1 MTILAF
7 LFVIAICVIS
17 HEWGHYITARLFGV
31 QVHEFAFGM
40 GPVLCSRKRWNT
52 LWTFRIFPVG
62 GFVRLA
68 GMGEERDNE
77 ELLPGGGFFEK
88 SAWQRFLI
96 LSAGA
101 ALNILLAVGITAFL
115 LMTRGVMDLKSTTIG
130 EIMTEYP
137 AAEAGLRQ
145 GDTILAVNDE
155 PTTSWEFMAK
165 ALREAG
171 HQGTV
176 RILVERGSD
185 RFIVETALRKD
196 PQSGA
201 FLFGIRP
208 RIITYPF
215 FEALGRSFGYIFEM
229 SRDILSGILSWLF
242 GKQKMDVTG
251 PVGIATM
258 AGEAVKQGLWSF
270 LSFLAVINLNLG
282 ILNLLPFPALDG
294 GRLIFLLGEMLT
306 GRKFPERWEY
316 YVHLAGFVVLISL
329 ILLVTW
335 KDIVTLV
342 GSQ

>member
-176 RILVERGSD
+176 RILVEREV
-185 RFIVETALRKD
+185 IVYRGNRTAKRS
-196 PQSGA
+196 P
-201 FLFGIRP
+201 I
-208 RIITYPF
+208 
-215 FEALGRSFGYIFEM
+215 RSFPFRHPSQDHY
-229 SRDILSGILSWLF
+229 LSLF
-242 GKQKMDVTG
+242 
-251 PVGIATM
+251 
-258 AGEAVKQGLWSF
+258 
-270 LSFLAVINLNLG
+270 
-282 ILNLLPFPALDG
+282 
-294 GRLIFLLGEMLT
+294 
-306 GRKFPERWEY
+306 
-316 YVHLAGFVVLISL
+316 
-329 ILLVTW
+329 
-335 KDIVTLV
+335 
-342 GSQ
+342 

>member
-1 MTILAF
+1 MTVLAF
-7 LFVIAICVIS
+7 LVVIAICVLS
-17 HEWGHYITARLFGV
+17 HEWGHYITAKLCGV

-40 GPVLCSRKRWNT
+40 GPVLFGGKRGNT
-52 LWTFRIFPVG
+52 LWTFRLFPVG

-68 GMGEERDNE
+68 GMGEERGNE
-77 ELLPGGGFFEK
+77 EVLPGGGFFEK
-88 SAWQRFLI
+88 TAWRRFLI
-96 LSAGA
+96 LFAGA
-101 ALNILLAVGITAFL
+101 ALNILLAVGITAVL

-130 EIMTEYP
+130 EVMANYP
-137 AAEAGLRQ
+137 ASEVGLRQ
-145 GDTILAVNDE
+145 GDVILTVNDKTVAAWE
-155 PTTSWEFMAK
+155 PMAK

-171 HQGTV
+171 EQGTA
-176 RILVERGSD
+176 RILVEREGT
-185 RFIVETALRKD
+185 RFTVEAMLKKD
-196 PQSGA
+196 PQSGVL
-201 FLFGIRP
+201 LFGIRP

-215 FEALGRSFGYIFEM
+215 LEALGRSVGYIFEM

-294 GRLIFLLGEMLT
+294 GRLIFVLGEMLT
-306 GRKFPERWEY
+306 GKKFPDRWEY

-335 KDIVTLV
+335 KDIVTLA
-342 GSQ
+342 GSR